1 MTSSAKPLVEYLFSS
16 IAAPLVYAA
25 VEFVGL
31 HLRCDSFPH
40 STDICSCVSRRIRQQ
55 CAAVPL
61 VVSIQTHSNA
71 LLLALCVAL
80 VFLSSPWVRIYGL
93 LLSHLAVLVAQ
104 DVLHYICGALLAH
117 TVSEV

>member
-31 HLRCDSFPH
+31 HLRCVSFPH

-80 VFLSSPWVRIYGL
+80 VFLSSPWVM